1 MAINEKIQAI
11 LNDPS
16 TSDWLKS
23 CLEKALLRDCVDA
36 VNDAELLH
44 DLLAARCD
52 DALLALQN

>member
-1 MAINEKIQAI
+1 MAIDEKIQAV
-11 LNDPS
+11 LNNPA

-36 VNDAELLH
+36 ANDAEILH

-52 DALLALQN
+52 EALRAL

>member
-1 MAINEKIQAI
+1 MANNEKIQAV
-11 LNDPS
+11 LNNPA
-16 TSDWLKS
+16 TSDWLKI

-52 DALLALQN
+52 DALRALSL

>member
-1 MAINEKIQAI
+1 MAIDEKIQAV
-11 LNDPS
+11 LNNPA

-36 VNDAELLH
+36 ANDAELLH

-52 DALLALQN
+52 DVLRAL